1 MHPTS
6 SQFVSLLLAAV
17 VVWSVYLRL
26 RRSFGKQRLR
36 PVQLGFRIGLFLLIG
51 CLLLP
56 SVMRQ
61 TAYLESLAIGLIV
74 GIALAFWGASRT
86 RYLREQGQLFFVP
99 HTYTGLAVSLLF
111 LGRLVYR
118 FVQVYAATGAAAPG
132 AGPPGAGPPNPGFA
146 AASIVNSP
154 LTVALLYILVGYYV
168 YYYSAVLWKSKHLT
182 AEELAV
188 EPAPLAQ

>member
-36 PVQLGFRIGLFLLIG
+36 PVQMGFRIGLFLLIG

-74 GIALAFWGASRT
+74 GIALALWGASRT

-118 FVQVYAATGAAAPG
+118 FVQVYAATVAAA
-132 AGPPGAGPPNPGFA
+132 PNPGFA
-146 AASIVNSP
+146 AASIVSSP
-154 LTVALLYILVGYYV
+154 LTVALLYVLVGYYV
-168 YYYSAVLWKSKHLT
+168 CYYSVVLWKSKHLS

-188 EPAPLAQ
+188 EPAPLSQ

>member
-1 MHPTS
+1 
-6 SQFVSLLLAAV
+6 LLLAAV

-118 FVQVYAATGAAAPG
+118 FVQVYAASGAAAPG